1 MEKYENKKPL
11 EELFKETKVEKLD
24 TVNELKHSFISY
36 AMAVNVSRAIPD
48 VRDGL
53 KPVHRRILFSMGEMN
68 NFYDKPTKK
77 SARIVGEVMG
87 KYHPHGD
94 SSVYD
99 AMVRLA
105 QDFSIR
111 YPLVDGQGNF
121 GSVDGDPPAAQR
133 YTEARLSKIAALML
147 EDIDK
152 ETVDFYPNFDNTIV
166 NNLNMRTIKNI
177 LLYLSAFVPMYFL
190 IFVKVLID
198 IINDNMS
205 WNVLNTLNLVTLVL
219 LIALGLFGLYWNIH
233 LNKEPPREIV
243 ILKKQ
248 NITDKHFLG
257 YFSLFVFFAIP
268 LDLNYI
274 SGYAMYALIII
285 MIGIVYIN
293 KSLYYINPL
302 LHLLGYNFYDITY
315 QERGSTQAKSAK
327 FFYKGTLEIED
338 KTYWVKLKNTN
349 FSFIDKRKKRD

>member
-1 MEKYENKKPL
+1 MKP
-11 EELFKETKVEKLD
+11 
-24 TVNELKHSFISY
+24 
-36 AMAVNVSRAIPD
+36 
-48 VRDGL
+48 
-53 KPVHRRILFSMGEMN
+53 
-68 NFYDKPTKK
+68 
-77 SARIVGEVMG
+77 
-87 KYHPHGD
+87 
-94 SSVYD
+94 
-99 AMVRLA
+99 
-105 QDFSIR
+105 
-111 YPLVDGQGNF
+111 
-121 GSVDGDPPAAQR
+121 
-133 YTEARLSKIAALML
+133 
-147 EDIDK
+147 
-152 ETVDFYPNFDNTIV
+152 
-166 NNLNMRTIKNI
+166 IKNI

-274 SGYAMYALIII
+274 SGYAMYVLIII

-293 KSLYYINPL
+293 NSLYYINPL
-302 LHLLGYNFYDITY
+302 LNLLGYNFYDITY